1 MCLSTVYQ
9 LSGGEK
15 RLLCKNIAAV
25 QQRDGQ
31 LIFTDIMG
39 VQTRVDAVID
49 RIDLMEN
56 YIFLK
61 PPERQM

>member
-15 RLLCKNIAAV
+15 KLLCKNVAAV
-25 QQRDGQ
+25 QQQEGE

-39 VQTRVDAVID
+39 VQTRVEAVID

-61 PPERQM
+61 ERLG

>member
-56 YIFLK
+56 FIFLT
-61 PPERQM
+61 ERLG